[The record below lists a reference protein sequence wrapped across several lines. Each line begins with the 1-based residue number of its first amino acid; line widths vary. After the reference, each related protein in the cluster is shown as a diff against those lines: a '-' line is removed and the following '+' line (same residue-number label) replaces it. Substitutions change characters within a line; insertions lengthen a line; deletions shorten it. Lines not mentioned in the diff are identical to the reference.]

1 MRRLRGQKGSQLAE
15 FGPALGIFILLI
27 VFPLINFAYVGSGY
41 GAAWF
46 LNHRLVRE
54 MALTNPKDSQAVK
67 AAEDRVGESW
77 AGSPL
82 AGIIGIT
89 PSNYSTKVTNRDLT
103 YTPSENPSFVRL
115 TTDVKVKPMVPM
127 QVFANVPG
135 LGADMTFSFTEE
147 QPLEEK
153 GLD

>member
-1 MRRLRGQKGSQLAE
+1 MRQVRRQRGSQLAE

-27 VFPLINFAYVGSGY
+27 VFPLINFAYIGSAY

-54 MALTNPKDSQAVK
+54 LALTNPKDSPAIT
-67 AAEDRVGESW
+67 AAQDRVGQSW
-77 AGSPL
+77 AETGL
-82 AGIIGIT
+82 ASIIGIT
-89 PSNYSTKVTNRDLT
+89 PSNYNTKVTNKDLT
-103 YTPSENPSFVRL
+103 YTPAVDPNFVRL
-115 TTDVKVKPMVPM
+115 TTDVKVKPLVPM
-127 QVFANVPG
+127 QAFAEIPG

-147 QPLEEK
+147 VPLEEK